1 MAVRVPTAMS
11 DEHKAALAVGR
22 SESRAVRAYLDAL
35 DTNRPKR
42 GRKRTS
48 DTVRRRLDAI
58 ETDLVDAAP
67 LTRLQLAQE
76 RMDLHDELAAMGEG
90 SNLAELEARFV
101 ETAAGYAT
109 RKHGPA
115 SPAAPDRPWC
125 TTRLSELSCR
135 VRSRRRSRRW

>member
-1 MAVRVPTAMS
+1 MLCLGVMAVRVPTAMS

-109 RKHGPA
+109 RKHISYQAWRELGV
-115 SPAAPDRPWC
+115 PAAVLKRAGI
-125 TTRLSELSCR
+125 TRST
-135 VRSRRRSRRW
+135 

>member
-1 MAVRVPTAMS
+1 VLCLGVMAVRVPTAMS

-109 RKHGPA
+109 RKHISYQAWRELGV
-115 SPAAPDRPWC
+115 PAAVLKRAGI
-125 TTRLSELSCR
+125 TRST
-135 VRSRRRSRRW
+135 